1 MKFEDL
7 TNVIEKQGADIFK
20 ANLQHLIQPIA
31 SRIEESVEFLDAKGY
46 DDNADIMII
55 VIEEAARLVRKL
67 RKHGVIV

>member
-1 MKFEDL
+1 MKFEDV
-7 TNVIEKQGADIFK
+7 TNLIEKQGADIFK

-31 SRIEESVEFLDAKGY
+31 SKIEESVEFLDAKGY